1 MTRKE
6 TWMELIAAIL
16 VAGPLGYF
24 IQSRRRSL
32 MAYLGVWTVVFPIQ
46 TIAVHSDNAADI
58 EPL

>member
-1 MTRKE
+1 
-6 TWMELIAAIL
+6 MELIAAIL